1 MTKELWTITE
11 VSEVFEV
18 EERFLIELEDEEIIC
33 SVCNGDPPT
42 KLYTSSE
49 LEKLRLVKI
58 LTDDMGVNLA
68 GAEVILRMRQS
79 MIEMRRQ
86 FDSILEDLA
95 QELKGAFREKP

>member
-1 MTKELWTITE
+1 MTKELWSITE

-49 LEKLRLVKI
+49 LEKLRLAKI
-58 LTDDMGVNLA
+58 LTEDMGVNLA
-68 GAEVILRMRQS
+68 GVEVILRMRQS

-95 QELKGAFREKP
+95 QELQDAFREKP

>member
-18 EERFLIELEDEEIIC
+18 EESFLIELEDEEIIC

-95 QELKGAFREKP
+95 QELQGAFREKP

>member
-42 KLYTSSE
+42 KLFTSNE

-58 LTDDMGVNLA
+58 LTEDMDVNLA
-68 GAEVILRMRQS
+68 GVEVILRMRQS

>member
-1 MTKELWTITE
+1 MAKVFWTINE

-18 EERFLIELEDEEIIC
+18 EERFLIELENEEIIC

-42 KLYTSSE
+42 KQYTSNE

-58 LTDDMGVNLA
+58 LTEDMGVNLA
-68 GAEVILRMRQS
+68 GVEIILRMRQS

-95 QELKGAFREKP
+95 QELKGAFGEKS

>member
-1 MTKELWTITE
+1 MTKVLWTITE

-58 LTDDMGVNLA
+58 LTEDMGVNLA
-68 GAEVILRMRQS
+68 GVEVILRMRQS

-95 QELKGAFREKP
+95 QELQDAFRENP

>member
-58 LTDDMGVNLA
+58 LTEDMGVNLA
-68 GAEVILRMRQS
+68 GVEVILRMRQS

-95 QELKGAFREKP
+95 QELQDAFRENP

>member
-33 SVCNGDPPT
+33 SVCNGDTST

-58 LTDDMGVNLA
+58 LTEDMDVNLA
-68 GAEVILRMRQS
+68 GVEVILRMRQS

-86 FDSILEDLA
+86 FDSILENLA
-95 QELKGAFREKP
+95 QELQDAFREKP

>member
-58 LTDDMGVNLA
+58 LTEDMGVNLA
-68 GAEVILRMRQS
+68 GAEVILRMRQG

-95 QELKGAFREKP
+95 QELQGAFREKP

>member
-1 MTKELWTITE
+1 MTKVLWTITE

-33 SVCNGDPPT
+33 SVCNGDPST

-58 LTDDMGVNLA
+58 LTEDMGVNLA
-68 GAEVILRMRQS
+68 GVEVILRMRQS

-95 QELKGAFREKP
+95 QELQGAFREKP

>member
-58 LTDDMGVNLA
+58 LTEDMDVNLA
-68 GAEVILRMRQS
+68 GVEVILRMRQS

>member
-18 EERFLIELEDEEIIC
+18 KERFLIELEDEEIIC
-33 SVCNGDPPT
+33 AVCDGDPPT
-42 KLYTSSE
+42 KHYTSNE

-58 LTDDMGVNLA
+58 LTEDMGVNLA
-68 GAEVILRMRQS
+68 GVEVILRMRQS

-95 QELKGAFREKP
+95 QELQGAFRAKP

>member
-95 QELKGAFREKP
+95 QELQGAFREKP

>member
-68 GAEVILRMRQS
+68 GAEVILRMRQG

-95 QELKGAFREKP
+95 QELQGAFREKP

>member
-1 MTKELWTITE
+1 MTKELWSITE

-58 LTDDMGVNLA
+58 LTEDMGVNLA
-68 GAEVILRMRQS
+68 GVEVILRMRQS

-95 QELKGAFREKP
+95 QELQDAFREKP

>member
-1 MTKELWTITE
+1 MTKVLWTITE

-58 LTDDMGVNLA
+58 LTEDMGVNL
-68 GAEVILRMRQS
+68 GGVEVILRMRQS

-95 QELKGAFREKP
+95 QELQDAFRENP

>member
-1 MTKELWTITE
+1 MTKELWSITE

-18 EERFLIELEDEEIIC
+18 EEHFLIELEDEEIIC

-58 LTDDMGVNLA
+58 LTEDMGVNLA
-68 GAEVILRMRQS
+68 GVEVILRMRQS

-95 QELKGAFREKP
+95 QELQGAFREKP

>member
-18 EERFLIELEDEEIIC
+18 EESFLIELEDEEIIC

>member
-1 MTKELWTITE
+1 MTKVFWTITE

-42 KLYTSSE
+42 RHYTSNE

-58 LTDDMGVNLA
+58 LTEDMWVNLA
-68 GAEVILRMRQS
+68 GVEVILRMRQS

-86 FDSILEDLA
+86 FDAILEDLA
-95 QELKGAFREKP
+95 QELKWAFREKP

>member
-1 MTKELWTITE
+1 MTKELWSITE

-49 LEKLRLVKI
+49 LEKLRLAKI
-58 LTDDMGVNLA
+58 LTEDMGVNLA
-68 GAEVILRMRQS
+68 GVEVILRMRQS

-95 QELKGAFREKP
+95 RELQDALIEKP